1 MTANN
6 KTCTTKPK
14 RDTSTTTATT
24 KEAHQPDNMS
34 SSKIADT
41 VSSDALAARA
51 PTKLSSILSNK
62 TTLNGLGR
70 IDYLVLTILSG

>member
-14 RDTSTTTATT
+14 RDISTTTATT

-41 VSSDALAARA
+41 VSSDALVARA
-51 PTKLSSILSNK
+51 PTLQQDNSQWTGENWLLSPDDIIRL
-62 TTLNGLGR
+62 
-70 IDYLVLTILSG
+70 DVLDR